1 MIWYDFW
8 GALHFLNQRTRP
20 WGVWRWPWGLIWQLQ
35 KIWVPAPWGVFLF
48 SLIWIVRP
56 FFLWLRICQS
66 AGTCRYVQKRCR
78 AGGFVNGKLGP
89 IVAYNE
95 VVLEYPMG
103 VSSHWMSMIIQYF
116 LCYGV
121 TFECPEWYE
130 SKKTSTIIS
139 LSLFWLEQ
147 WTKRLDSESAIL
159 RQHSLFSLARTQ
171 ACNHRYDNRKT
182 PRHSRPT
189 A

>member
-1 MIWYDFW
+1 MVWYDFE
-8 GALHFLNQRTRP
+8 GHFIFWIKERGVEECGGNL
-20 WGVWRWPWGLIWQLQ
+20 GVWFDNCKRYGSLRRE
-35 KIWVPAPWGVFLF
+35 ASSFFL
-48 SLIWIVRP
+48 WIVRP
-56 FFLWLRICQS
+56 IFLWLRICQS

-147 WTKRLDSESAIL
+147 WTKRLDSESASL